1 MVNYRFDLLDKLK
14 ALSDNGKLDLAQY
27 DGQTARDL
35 GTDDFEKIHYSVSS
49 SLQMPAAAY
58 KLELAG
64 RDLGDKGTH
73 LFENS
78 LMLAVEYINGR
89 LRFVE
94 GDTDGDAGGSG
105 DAVTKRGISA
115 SPANDEDAL
124 KAVLARLDA
133 FETTTRRMDG
143 RLASVQKTLSDEVRK
158 SSEAAASIADDGTTG
173 ELRIAID
180 MHDGETVLHDVAIIL
195 EKVTALQGTL
205 EECAKGISANAE
217 GSASCLNEIRSCSSS
232 IDNLLNVLYFDDADG
247 AGDADYDMSADD
259 GDDGDDVGMTSVA
272 AEAEG
277 DSNDDA
283 VPDAGGNDGS
293 SSHADDADDSTP
305 SVHADAD
312 RPDTTGDDEVAAD
325 EADGI
330 DDTDDA
336 GSKPTDSDG
345 SDELYA
351 VPVMLPDDTQD
362 NADDGISFGDGR
374 IDSMDDIARKF
385 AAQVSES
392 LGIQPSDDADATDD
406 DDASDAVDDYGSDY
420 VDLFGDATED
430 LPDDSDDAV
439 DASGS
444 KTQEDEADAEAKNA
458 MDEMDMSD
466 FMSDV
471 TFDDDDETGTGAPE
485 TMAREQDTDDA
496 DGDADGGFGIDDDFP
511 DMSDVFDDIDGSAF
525 VDDDADVDATTASS
539 TADGDDEGITVPARR
554 RHGSKARWNA

>member
-1 MVNYRFDLLDKLK
+1 MVDYRFDLLDKLK
-14 ALSDNGKLDLAQY
+14 ALSDDGKLDLAQY
-27 DGQTARDL
+27 DGQTAKDL
-35 GTDDFEKIHYSVSS
+35 GTDGFEKIHYSVSS

-64 RDLGDKGTH
+64 RDLGDKGTR

-89 LRFVE
+89 IRFVE
-94 GDTDGDAGGSG
+94 GDTDGDAGGST
-105 DAVTKRGISA
+105 DAVTKRGVSA
-115 SPANDEDAL
+115 APANDEDAL

-158 SSEAAASIADDGTTG
+158 SSEAAASVADDGTSG

-195 EKVTALQGTL
+195 EKVTALQGML

-217 GSASCLNEIRSCSSS
+217 GSASCLNEIRSCSDS
-232 IDNLLNVLYFDDADG
+232 IDNLLNVLYLDDADG
-247 AGDADYDMSADD
+247 AGDVDYDMH
-259 GDDGDDVGMTSVA
+259 GDDAGMTSVA
-272 AEAEG
+272 AEAAG
-277 DSNDDA
+277 DGNDDA
-283 VPDAGGNDGS
+283 APDADS
-293 SSHADDADDSTP
+293 DDAASHADDTDDTTP

-312 RPDTTGDDEVAAD
+312 RPDATDDDEAAAD

-330 DDTDDA
+330 DDADDA
-336 GSKPTDSDG
+336 GGEPTDSDG

-351 VPVMLPDDTQD
+351 VPVMLPDDTQND
-362 NADDGISFGDGR
+362 ADDGISFGDGH

-392 LGIQPSDDADATDD
+392 LGIQPSGDADATDD
-406 DDASDAVDDYGSDY
+406 DAAGDAVDDYGSDY

-430 LPDDSDDAV
+430 LPDDSDGAV

-444 KTQEDEADAEAKNA
+444 KTQEDEADAEAQNA

-471 TFDDDDETGTGAPE
+471 TFDDGDETGTGTPE
-485 TMAREQDTDDA
+485 TMAREQDADDA
-496 DGDADGGFGIDDDFP
+496 DGDADGGFGLDDGFP

-525 VDDDADVDATTASS
+525 VDDDADADATTASS

-554 RHGSKARWNA
+554 RRGSKARWNA